1 MILNMYPLLIKVIFC
16 LYLTSQKKLKL
27 NQFIHYNIIKL
38 TKNIHMKKS
47 KMFFD
52 VSRLKS
58 AGLIFLF
65 LLTFS
70 FTGNAKQSNSFLSSH
85 SLPVIFAQAG
95 QTKTNN
101 VTAKKDNKRKKESA
115 IQEDRPYDRIDP
127 QFRGIGP
134 GNNRIK
140 FIISVI
146 VLLLAFGGMIKG
158 KGIIKKVSGIVALLA
173 FGMIARITYVEARAL
188 GRQHGYAPV
197 QPIWFSH
204 KIHVTQNKID
214 CEFCHVDARTSRHAG
229 VPSLNVCMN
238 CHNQVK
244 EGSISGKKEIS
255 KIYEHLG
262 LDPNTLAKVK
272 PGTPVQWVKVHNLPD
287 HVYFNHAQHVQAG
300 KVACQECHGPVEEMN
315 RVVEYKEL
323 AMGDFCLDC
332 HRKRGIDT
340 SNPYYK
346 HYNFKK
352 LMEEEGV
359 DKITVDKIGGDNCS
373 SCHY

>member
-1 MILNMYPLLIKVIFC
+1 
-16 LYLTSQKKLKL
+16 
-27 NQFIHYNIIKL
+27 
-38 TKNIHMKKS
+38 MKKS
-47 KMFFD
+47 KMFLD

-58 AGLIFLF
+58 AGLF
-65 LLTFS
+65 LLLLISFS
-70 FTGNAKQSNSFLSSH
+70 YAGNAMKSNYFLNSQP
-85 SLPVIFAQAG
+85 LTIVFAQAG
-95 QTKTNN
+95 QTNAKKS
-101 VTAKKDNKRKKESA
+101 TAKQAAKENKVSTSNEV
-115 IQEDRPYDRIDP
+115 RPYDKIDP
-127 QFRGIGP
+127 PFRGIGP

-140 FIISVI
+140 FIISLI

-158 KGIIKKVSGIVALLA
+158 KGLIKKVSGIVALLA
-173 FGMIARITYVEARAL
+173 LGMIGKITYVEARAL
-188 GRQHGYAPV
+188 GRQQGYAPV

-204 KIHVTQNKID
+204 KVHVTQNKID
-214 CEFCHVDARTSRHAG
+214 CEYCHVDARTSRHAG

-272 PGTPVQWVKVHNLPD
+272 PGKPVEWVKVHNLPD

-300 KVACQECHGPVEEMN
+300 KVECQECHGPVEDMN

-359 DKITVDKIGGDNCS
+359 DKITVDKIGGADCS